1 MRTVLVLG
9 AVAALGLG
17 LPTTVS
23 AAGANPFA
31 VGSGDNTFVGTGG
44 PVHLTVSA
52 QGTGAAVTGDVE
64 SQGNLGIGEFRQGGP
79 ATCLLVRGNKAAIKY
94 RVDHAEGPGAP
105 PLGTVVEVFLE
116 DNGPPGNG
124 VPDANATRAP
134 EFPPVSNL
142 DAGNCDDPTTQ
153 LEWNPIDSGN
163 YVVSDSG

>member
-1 MRTVLVLG
+1 M
-9 AVAALGLG
+9 
-17 LPTTVS
+17 
-23 AAGANPFA
+23 
-31 VGSGDNTFVGTGG
+31 
-44 PVHLTVSA
+44 
-52 QGTGAAVTGDVE
+52 
-64 SQGNLGIGEFRQGGP
+64 
-79 ATCLLVRGNKAAIKY
+79 RGNKAAIKY
-94 RVDHAEGPGAP
+94 RVDHAEGSGAP